1 MTRVQSN
8 SSHLAFTFN
17 VVMQNSVRHF
27 QTGGSRSLVKVT
39 KKLWGEEGISMFT
52 KGLTARALSMSTSS
66 LLIIMGYETVKRL
79 SFKHRSERT
88 LQTEAY

>member
-1 MTRVQSN
+1 
-8 SSHLAFTFN
+8 
-17 VVMQNSVRHF
+17 
-27 QTGGSRSLVKVT
+27 
-39 KKLWGEEGISMFT
+39 MFT